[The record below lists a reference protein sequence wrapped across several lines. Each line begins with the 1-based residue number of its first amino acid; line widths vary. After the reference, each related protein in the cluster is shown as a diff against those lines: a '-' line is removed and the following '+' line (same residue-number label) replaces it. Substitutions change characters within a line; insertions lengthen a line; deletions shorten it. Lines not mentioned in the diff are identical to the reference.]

1 MGFPIV
7 SQGSVRVKQCKH
19 GDFAYNLNDVVIGRS
34 LDNYGEYAEAELA
47 LASQIIR
54 PGTNVVDVGANIGIH
69 SVFYSKLVGDEGKI
83 LSFEPSDLNY
93 YFLVT
98 NLTLN
103 NAFNAQHFKAAI
115 GTQRPLYIPINNI
128 NDEIDHGNLKT
139 TIKDSGDTLEQC
151 AVFKLDDIG
160 LEHCGLVKVN
170 VSGNEADILQT
181 GESMFSNLRPFII
194 VNCDGNSKELL
205 QLMKDINYSCYWVP
219 SSYYNSDNNFDNKLD
234 LFDNSFALNVFA
246 YPKELDIT
254 IDNLDKVRGINDR
267 WKKTTKKKAKK
278 TTKKKAKKKAKKTKS
293 SSKP

>member
-115 GTQRPLYIPINNI
+115 GTQRPLYIPIN
-128 NDEIDHGNLKT
+128 K
-139 TIKDSGDTLEQC
+139 
-151 AVFKLDDIG
+151 
-160 LEHCGLVKVN
+160 
-170 VSGNEADILQT
+170 
-181 GESMFSNLRPFII
+181 
-194 VNCDGNSKELL
+194 
-205 QLMKDINYSCYWVP
+205 
-219 SSYYNSDNNFDNKLD
+219 
-234 LFDNSFALNVFA
+234 
-246 YPKELDIT
+246 
-254 IDNLDKVRGINDR
+254 
-267 WKKTTKKKAKK
+267 
-278 TTKKKAKKKAKKTKS
+278 
-293 SSKP
+293 